1 MHTKIN
7 LFLDFKLDLN
17 IPDQYHSNL
26 WGKIFY
32 LFAEYIYLTE
42 PNSENINYFYGI
54 STKIF

>member
-1 MHTKIN
+1 MLSKIN

-54 STKIF
+54 ST